1 MANPTTPYVSRLPYE
16 AARIYAAAVYC
27 SDGRLGDHV
36 DEFLH
41 NGLRLPRYDRLACPG
56 GAVGLSGRLAA
67 YWEARGLEEQLRFLA
82 EVHEIQQVVLIAH
95 AGCAY
100 YGRRLGFAPELVER
114 EQRDDLRTAADA
126 VRRIRPEIIVSR
138 YYVRVA
144 ANAVTFDP
152 A

>member
-1 MANPTTPYVSRLPYE
+1 MASQSTSYVSRLPYE

-36 DEFLH
+36 DDFLH

-82 EVHEIQQVVLIAH
+82 EVHEIRQVILIAH

-100 YGRRLGFAPELVER
+100 YARRLAIAPDLVER
-114 EQRDDLRTAADA
+114 EQTADLRMAADA
-126 VRRIRPEIIVSR
+126 VRRIRPEIVVSR
-138 YYVRVA
+138 YYLRVS